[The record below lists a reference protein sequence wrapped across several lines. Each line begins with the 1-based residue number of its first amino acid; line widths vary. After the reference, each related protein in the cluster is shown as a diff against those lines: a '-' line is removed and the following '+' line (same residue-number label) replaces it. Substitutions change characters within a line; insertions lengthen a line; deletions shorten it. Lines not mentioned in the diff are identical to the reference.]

1 MTLALLAGRLHSAD
15 PSMGRRWEA
24 MTSYSLK
31 GRRALV
37 TGGARG
43 LGAGIAG
50 AMARAGADVMVADLL
65 EEQGR
70 ATVEALRKEGA
81 RASFVRSST

>member
-1 MTLALLAGRLHSAD
+1 
-15 PSMGRRWEA
+15 
-24 MTSYSLK
+24 MTSYSLE
-31 GRRALV
+31 GRRVLV

-65 EEQGR
+65 EQEGL
-70 ATVEALRKEGA
+70 ATVDALRKEGA
-81 RASFVRSST
+81 WAAFVKLNVTSEAD